1 MAITILQENEDQFR
15 AVLDAFANATDN
27 DVIPISKFEQQDGDS
42 TKRIKISCKVHV
54 ESGKRLRVRDQVAD
68 YLGEQADKG
77 QLDIVDVTLGT
88 KSKPDKETLD
98 VIVRENP
105 TEVIR
110 IAIKPINS
118 GGSGGGSAA
127 TTVQETALA
136 TFLAMRYDKG
146 TALECHP
153 SRSDGCIDED
163 DYIKGLKQVDC
174 AGKVTVEEIMG
185 GY

>member
-1 MAITILQENEDQFR
+1 MLSVKILNIL
-15 AVLDAFANATDN
+15 AV
-27 DVIPISKFEQQDGDS
+27 K
-42 TKRIKISCKVHV
+42 
-54 ESGKRLRVRDQVAD
+54 
-68 YLGEQADKG
+68 
-77 QLDIVDVTLGT
+77 
-88 KSKPDKETLD
+88 
-98 VIVRENP
+98 NP

-110 IAIKPINS
+110 IAINPINS

-146 TALECHP
+146 APLECHP

-185 GY
+185 LDASWKESCIKGANKIAAEVQGSNWVYVRGDSTIVMVQLRKHLLELRRNLD